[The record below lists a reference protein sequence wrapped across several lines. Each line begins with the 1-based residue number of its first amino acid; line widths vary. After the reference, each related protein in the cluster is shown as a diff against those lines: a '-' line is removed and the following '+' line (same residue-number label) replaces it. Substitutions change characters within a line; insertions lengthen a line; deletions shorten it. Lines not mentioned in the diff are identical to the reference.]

1 MSWVYKF
8 SANAE
13 QDLRA
18 FPNAIQKRIARLLT
32 QMEGRIPA
40 AHRQLQTSL
49 HSGPWENISLKV
61 TPLTCTRGRV
71 KLLETRRKTAIMFI
85 TKKHISRRTVL
96 RGTGAALALPLLD
109 AMIPAQ
115 TALADT
121 AAAPKPR
128 FVGCFVCH
136 GMAPGYWVPEKE
148 GALDAVLPF
157 NWKPL
162 EPFVKQT
169 VIMSGLHS
177 RSAEPP
183 PGATGADHWVASA
196 FMSANKPKKT
206 AGADIYSGTTID
218 QIIAQKIGQENL
230 LPSLQFAVEDPGSSS
245 SNCGEGYSC
254 AYTNSISWS
263 SPTQPLPM
271 ELNPQVVFERMFGDG
286 STVEQ
291 RAKRR
296 QRDGSIL
303 DSLTG
308 SLARLRTQAGAPD
321 RARLDDYTENVR
333 EIERRLQIA
342 MKASTLAPTDMAVP
356 VGVPQT
362 FDEHIKL
369 QFDLL
374 SLAFQADITRVGT
387 LLFARDLT
395 GRVYPASEAP
405 TASFHGT
412 SHHGENP
419 KTIEVLSKINQYH
432 VKMLAHLIANMAKTQ
447 DGDGTVLD
455 HSLVLYGS
463 NMGNS
468 NQHVHYDVPHVLV
481 GGLNGK
487 LKGGR
492 HLAYPS
498 KTVPTGN
505 LLLSLLDMYDIH
517 QDSIGDSTGRLQ
529 GL

>member
-1 MSWVYKF
+1 
-8 SANAE
+8 
-13 QDLRA
+13 
-18 FPNAIQKRIARLLT
+18 
-32 QMEGRIPA
+32 
-40 AHRQLQTSL
+40 
-49 HSGPWENISLKV
+49 
-61 TPLTCTRGRV
+61 
-71 KLLETRRKTAIMFI
+71 MFI
-85 TKKHISRRTVL
+85 SKRHISRRTLL
-96 RGTGAALALPLLD
+96 RGAGTTLALPLLD
-109 AMIPAQ
+109 AMIPAGVALAQ
-115 TALADT
+115 TAAN
-121 AAAPKPR
+121 PKPR

-136 GMAPGYWVPEKE
+136 GMAPGYWVPDKE
-148 GALDAVLPF
+148 GPLDATLPF

-183 PGATGADHWVASA
+183 PGATGADHWVAAA
-196 FMSANKPKKT
+196 FMCANKPKKT
-206 AGADIYSGTTID
+206 AGADIYAGTTID
-218 QIIAQKIGQENL
+218 QLIAQKIGGDNL
-230 LPSLQFAVEDPGSSS
+230 LPSMQFAVEDPGSSS

-286 STVEQ
+286 STPAQ
-291 RAKRR
+291 RAQRR
-296 QRDGSIL
+296 KRDGSIL

-308 SLARLRTQAGAPD
+308 SLSRLKNEAGSSD
-321 RARLDDYTENVR
+321 RVKLDDYTENVR

-342 MKASTLAPTDMAVP
+342 MKASTVTPEDMSVP

-374 SLAFQADITRVGT
+374 ALAFQADISRVGT

-395 GRVYPASEAP
+395 GRTYPASEAP

-412 SHHGENP
+412 SHHGEDP
-419 KTIEVLSKINQYH
+419 RRIAELSKINQYH
-432 VKMLAHLIANMAKTQ
+432 IKCLAHLIDKMSKIQ

-455 HSLVLYGS
+455 HSMVLYGT

-468 NQHVHYDVPHVLV
+468 NQHQHYDVPHVLV
-481 GGLNGK
+481 GGLNGE

-498 KTVPTGN
+498 KTYPTGN
-505 LLLSLLDMYDIH
+505 LLLSILEMYGIH
-517 QDSIGDSTGRLQ
+517 QDSIGDSTGPLP
-529 GL
+529 GLA